1 MTETRP
7 EGGSPADRTRAGGRP
22 ADDVLAELLA
32 LRAADP
38 PTHGGRVLSYVYDP
52 GRPDLDAL
60 AERAATAFLPVNG
73 LDPTTFTSVAAIERA
88 LVARAR
94 ATFHGSDDVVGSVT
108 SGGTESCLL
117 AVKAA
122 RETWRAASS
131 SRATAQ
137 ERATIVLATTAHP
150 AFHKAAAYLDLDVVA
165 VPVDPASGRADP
177 GRMVA
182 ALDEAGDR
190 AALVVVSA
198 PSYPFGVVD
207 PVAEVAAGAAERGV
221 ACHVDACIGGW
232 VLPWWG
238 DLEPWD
244 LAVPGVTS
252 LSADLHK
259 YGYAPKGASVVL
271 HRGRDRHA
279 AQYFVTTAWPGYP
292 VVNPTVLGS
301 RAAGAMAA
309 AWAIGEALGDDGY
322 AELVG
327 RTRSAVAV
335 VRRALDATA
344 GLRVVGSPTG
354 PLLALAA
361 DEAADGTTDGAAGAV
376 DPFRLV
382 DALRA
387 RGWLAQCQPAMT
399 QPDGTVLPRTAHLTL
414 TAVTADVADQLA
426 ADLVAAADAVRGV
439 APADPDPGLVARV
452 LTEGLPDELAGVM
465 ATLEALPADVV
476 RPALVQVLQAAI
488 DPGPAR
494 A

>member
-1 MTETRP
+1 MT
-7 EGGSPADRTRAGGRP
+7 RTP
-22 ADDVLAELLA
+22 DDVLAELLA

-52 GRPDLDAL
+52 GRADLDRV
-60 AERAATAFLPVNG
+60 AEQAATAFLPVNG
-73 LDPTTFTSVAAIERA
+73 LDPTTFTSVAAIERG
-88 LVARAR
+88 LVGRAR
-94 ATFHGSDDVVGSVT
+94 KTFHGDGDVVGSVT

-117 AVKAA
+117 AVKVA
-122 RETWRAASS
+122 RETWRAAAPGREHA
-131 SRATAQ
+131 RAA
-137 ERATIVLATTAHP
+137 IVLPTTAHP

-165 VPVDPASGRADP
+165 VPVDVDSGRAVAA
-177 GRMVA
+177 RLLA
-182 ALDEAGDR
+182 ALDVLGER

-207 PVAEVAAGAAERGV
+207 PVAEVAAGASARGV

-271 HRGRDRHA
+271 HRGRERHR
-279 AQYFVTTAWPGYP
+279 AQYFATTAWPGYP

-309 AWAIGEALGDDGY
+309 AWAVGEVLGDEGY
-322 AELVG
+322 ARLVG
-327 RTRSAVAV
+327 RTRE
-335 VRRALDATA
+335 ATQRVLTTLRTVA
-344 GLRVVGSPTG
+344 GLRVVGEPTG
-354 PLLALAA
+354 PLVAIA
-361 DEAADGTTDGAAGAV
+361 TDDAPGGAV

-382 DALRA
+382 DALRR

-414 TAVTADVADQLA
+414 TAVSADVVDQLT
-426 ADLVAAADAVRGV
+426 ADLVGAADEVRGV
-439 APADPDPGLVARV
+439 APAQPDPSLVARV
-452 LTEGLPDELAGVM
+452 MTEGLPDELAGVM

-476 RPALVQVLQAAI
+476 RPALVQLLQVVI
-488 DPGPAR
+488 DPGTSEGGNR
-494 A
+494 

>member
-1 MTETRP
+1 MTR
-7 EGGSPADRTRAGGRP
+7 SP
-22 ADDVLAELLA
+22 DDVLAELEA

-52 GRPDLDAL
+52 GHPDLDRL
-60 AERAATAFLPVNG
+60 AERAAAAFLPVNG
-73 LDPTTFTSVAAIERA
+73 LDPTTFTSVAVLERA

-94 ATFHGSDDVVGSVT
+94 SLFHGDEEVVGSVT

-122 RETWRAASS
+122 RETWRAADP
-131 SRATAQ
+131 SRATA
-137 ERATIVLATTAHP
+137 RAAIVLPTTAHP

-165 VPVDPASGRADP
+165 VPVGPDGRADAA
-177 GRMVA
+177 RLLA
-182 ALDEAGDR
+182 ALDSLGPR

-198 PSYPFGVVD
+198 PCYPFGALD
-207 PVAEVAAGAAERGV
+207 PVEEVAAGAVRRGV
-221 ACHVDACIGGW
+221 ACHVDACLGGW

-238 DLEPWD
+238 DLPAWD

-259 YGYAPKGASVVL
+259 YGYAPKGVSVLL
-271 HRGRDRHA
+271 HRGRERHA
-279 AQYFVTTAWPGYP
+279 AQYFATTAWPGYP

-309 AWAIGEALGDDGY
+309 AWALGEVLGDEGY
-322 AELVG
+322 AALVG
-327 RTRSAVAV
+327 RARSAT
-335 VRRALDATA
+335 RRLRQVLD
-344 GLRVVGSPTG
+344 GLDGVRVVGDPVG

-361 DEAADGTTDGAAGAV
+361 DGPGGV

-382 DALRA
+382 DALRG
-387 RGWLAQCQPAMT
+387 RGWLAQCQPAMR

-414 TAVTADVADQLA
+414 TAATEDVAEELATDLVRA
-426 ADLVAAADAVRGV
+426 ADEVRG
-439 APADPDPGLVARV
+439 APAASGDPTLVQRV

-465 ATLEALPADVV
+465 ATIESLPADVV
-476 RPALVQVLQAAI
+476 RPALVHVLQTAI
-488 DPGPAR
+488 DPDAPVRNDVRPGERSSHQA
-494 A
+494 